1 MMGDYE
7 RLRVQVRA
15 ELKNPDLRR
24 MSLLLA
30 DVIERMSNISSN
42 GLPSGIHAYDEP
54 ELAHMLALVSNILK
68 SKTMESDEPAI
79 KCDLCRDLCDGK
91 NYLRSPILKKKD
103 GSAIVVCDVCFSL
116 YAAEEWDKL
125 KNRLV
130 PANVDDFDFGDGE

>member
-42 GLPSGIHAYDEP
+42 GLPSGIHSFDKP

-68 SKTMESDEPAI
+68 SKDVESAEPDVRCDICGRFVNRRYPVCSSWHDELSGDI
-79 KCDLCRDLCDGK
+79 
-91 NYLRSPILKKKD
+91 IQ
-103 GSAIVVCDVCFSL
+103 
-116 YAAEEWDKL
+116 EE
-125 KNRLV
+125 V
-130 PANVDDFDFGDGE
+130 GYICS